1 MTSNNRTGGITE
13 MKKIVA
19 LLLAVM
25 MLMSVSAFAEE
36 TVSELWA
43 DGEVVTQEV
52 TAEFELDLHLD
63 GYTVTDYPMDDGL
76 LVSVLPTD
84 ADATKTSFV
93 LSVAFSEEFINFTL
107 PVRTELDDETYAE
120 LCSNLAVNYN
130 APEFS
135 YIDQTDKNGDGVGAV
150 IVDETEM
157 DAGDLGEV
165 FSVWNGYTA
174 TVKMVNLLGQISDE
188 DLEIAGEIVKALK
201 VTEVTTDV
209 TDYYLYQ
216 LDSVGTIDPEWGVE
230 SDLTIWCVDV
240 YSKMLT
246 IPKGE
251 EVGTLSTIGEDDGFL
266 RMILT
271 EDATILVP
279 VDVTNPVENQ
289 ILESNEAFSEWFDAN
304 FGAGQD
310 KDSLLF
316 RYALNDAEEVIFLE
330 YIYLP

>member
-1 MTSNNRTGGITE
+1 

-107 PVRTELDDETYAE
+107 PVRAELDDETYAE

-135 YIDQTDKNGDGVGAV
+135 YIDQIDKNGNGVGAV
-150 IVDETEM
+150 IVNETEM

-174 TVKMVNLLGQISDE
+174 TVKMVNLLGRISDE

-330 YIYLP
+330 YTYLP